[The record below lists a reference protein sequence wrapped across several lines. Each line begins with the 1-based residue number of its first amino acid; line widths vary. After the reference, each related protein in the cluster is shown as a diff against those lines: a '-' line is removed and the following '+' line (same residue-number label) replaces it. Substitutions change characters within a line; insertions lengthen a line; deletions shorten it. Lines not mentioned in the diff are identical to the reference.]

1 MAEAPPGARPV
12 DEFDWST
19 AKPIGSPG
27 VIARARDAAISAGK
41 GVIGVGEAAL
51 GLADIVTL
59 GRAGKAAE
67 ALGVDPKAAK
77 EFLSEGYSA
86 EQKAANRAVQDA
98 EGVGGTLS
106 ALAQN
111 PSTLVQG
118 LIESAPSMLAGG
130 AISRAIPA
138 AQAATATAAATRGLS
153 PVIRGAIGE
162 ASVTAGATA
171 EQVRQETGDGL
182 LTPQQAAIAA
192 GSGALTGGLS
202 MGSGAIA
209 KKLGLA
215 DLETWMAGGGAGSSA
230 RGRLARGAGGAL
242 SEGVLEEA
250 PQSFQEQVAQNL
262 ALGKPWAEDAP
273 EAAAFG
279 GVLGAVLGGGLG
291 AVSRGE
297 KPKITPEEHAI
308 EAARRAEKAV
318 ADGKEVPEI
327 KRLLGP
333 GKTALQMGEGNEPFD
348 LSQQHATQNAIDHAA
363 QVEQARADEEARLAR
378 FAANGPISAA
388 AATAMGN
395 GAAEQAAAKRMEQPE
410 AESAMAMP
418 VAATEEGKAKESN
431 LTALLLQSPSMALAQ
446 AQTAAQMAAERG
458 LKATVV
464 PHPSGGFT
472 IAPTSFLGREARER
486 FSTIQTQRQL
496 PAPDAEMP
504 GRFTAGPQGVAPTTF
519 GQNNPE
525 QRNAFAEM
533 RRVNDT
539 PVPRQM
545 PIDTFEAAKA
555 KADRATLSTGVEH
568 EVAPHPLS
576 STKFAIRPVAAPAQ
590 SPAQSP
596 PIGSPEGTGAPTAA
610 GGRLG
615 KFASGL
621 RRMSERLA
629 AGPTQDGNEPTQAG
643 APAAREELQV
653 APTSA
658 AAEQSPVDAR
668 AHEAASSLL
677 NDRPQP
683 TAAQVLA
690 GNYKK
695 AKLTSKEDPRLAG
708 MNITIETPAGA
719 PRVAADGSWASVAPS
734 HYGYIN
740 RTVGEDGDPI
750 DVHVG
755 KGKNVYLID
764 QVKEDGKLDE
774 HKVMAF
780 FDTAAEAEAAY
791 RAAYPKDWNG
801 FGRIVDLGG
810 VDGLKRW
817 IKDRQ
822 APKADL
828 SAGALKGLVVETE
841 VEISETGEKVKVQQD
856 AKEALVEARS
866 KVRMLEQLSRC
877 LAS

>member
-308 EAARRAEKAV
+308 EAARR
-318 ADGKEVPEI
+318 P
-327 KRLLGP
+327 RRP
-333 GKTALQMGEGNEPFD
+333 SPTAKKYLKSSAC
-348 LSQQHATQNAIDHAA
+348 L
-363 QVEQARADEEARLAR
+363 VQARLRSRWARATSRSTCRSSTPLRTPSTMRPRSSRRAPTKR
-378 FAANGPISAA
+378 RGWRGSPPTAPSPPPPPPRW
-388 AATAMGN
+388 ATAPRSRPPPSAWSN
-395 GAAEQAAAKRMEQPE
+395 PRPRARWPCRSPRPKRARPR
-410 AESAMAMP
+410 
-418 VAATEEGKAKESN
+418 N
-431 LTALLLQSPSMALAQ
+431 
-446 AQTAAQMAAERG
+446 
-458 LKATVV
+458 
-464 PHPSGGFT
+464 
-472 IAPTSFLGREARER
+472 PT
-486 FSTIQTQRQL
+486 
-496 PAPDAEMP
+496 
-504 GRFTAGPQGVAPTTF
+504 
-519 GQNNPE
+519 
-525 QRNAFAEM
+525 
-533 RRVNDT
+533 
-539 PVPRQM
+539 
-545 PIDTFEAAKA
+545 
-555 KADRATLSTGVEH
+555 
-568 EVAPHPLS
+568 
-576 STKFAIRPVAAPAQ
+576 
-590 SPAQSP
+590 
-596 PIGSPEGTGAPTAA
+596 
-610 GGRLG
+610 
-615 KFASGL
+615 
-621 RRMSERLA
+621 
-629 AGPTQDGNEPTQAG
+629 
-643 APAAREELQV
+643 
-653 APTSA
+653 
-658 AAEQSPVDAR
+658 
-668 AHEAASSLL
+668 
-677 NDRPQP
+677 
-683 TAAQVLA
+683 
-690 GNYKK
+690 
-695 AKLTSKEDPRLAG
+695 
-708 MNITIETPAGA
+708 
-719 PRVAADGSWASVAPS
+719 
-734 HYGYIN
+734 
-740 RTVGEDGDPI
+740 
-750 DVHVG
+750 
-755 KGKNVYLID
+755 
-764 QVKEDGKLDE
+764 
-774 HKVMAF
+774 
-780 FDTAAEAEAAY
+780 
-791 RAAYPKDWNG
+791 
-801 FGRIVDLGG
+801 
-810 VDGLKRW
+810 
-817 IKDRQ
+817 
-822 APKADL
+822 
-828 SAGALKGLVVETE
+828 
-841 VEISETGEKVKVQQD
+841 
-856 AKEALVEARS
+856 
-866 KVRMLEQLSRC
+866 
-877 LAS
+877 